1 MPDHPVTRDNQSRRE
16 EIIDKPLS
24 KYPYPIPS
32 REEILGVLRTSEAP
46 LAANDIAEALSIK
59 RQERE
64 GFFKRLGAMERDGQV
79 RLDKRGYYQL
89 THPSNFVA
97 GRVQGHRDG
106 FGFLVRDDGQDDL
119 FLPNGEMQKVM
130 HNDRVLARIVG
141 YDRRG
146 RPEGHIVE
154 VTDRANKRIIGR
166 LINENGALIL
176 VPEDKRIGHDILIT
190 QNPKKAKV
198 GQVVSVDLTDF
209 PSRHSQPLGRVAEVI
224 GDIDD
229 PGMEIEIAVR
239 KYGVPHEFSERA
251 LEQASKLPDEVRP
264 TDIRHRVDLRDV
276 PLVTIDGEDARD
288 FDDAVYCEPMN
299 VGRGTGFR
307 LLVAIADVSHYVR
320 PNEPLDVDAL
330 DRSTSVYFPRRVI
343 PMLPEKLSNG
353 LCSLNPQVDRCVL
366 VCDMVITARGEIKA
380 YQFYPAVMHSAAR
393 LTYTEV
399 ASVLTNT
406 KGPEAAKRADLL
418 PQLQDLYGVYKS
430 LHAARQKRGAI
441 DFDTTETYIVCNA
454 QGKIE
459 QIVPRHRNDAHRLIE
474 ECMLAANVCAA
485 DFLKRNKHP
494 GLYRV
499 HAGPTPEKL
508 ENLRAFLRGVG
519 LSLGGGEKPH
529 ASDYAA
535 LMAQVRDRPDAQM
548 LQSMVLRSMQQA
560 VYSPDNIGHFGLAY
574 EAYAHFTSPIR
585 RYPDLLTHRAIYA
598 ILQGKKYQPEVG
610 HDVTL
615 STGLTK
621 AARAMQQADDES
633 HSRKRNNVAI
643 WEELGLHCSSNERRA
658 DEASRDVEAWLKCY
672 FMRDKLGE
680 EYGGMVNG
688 VTTFGI
694 FVQLDSLFIE
704 GLVHITELGADY
716 FQYDEVKNELR
727 GERTGIRY
735 RMSDRVRVQVS
746 RVDLDSRKIDFRLVR
761 DTPIK
766 PPSSRPATANAV
778 EHAGNGIAAGPRV
791 RPFPDDGGSVNSRRR
806 GGKKMASLPPTIAND
821 VAVAKKRGTPPKAA
835 AKTHAPRK
843 KR

>member
-1 MPDHPVTRDNQSRRE
+1 
-16 EIIDKPLS
+16 
-24 KYPYPIPS
+24 
-32 REEILGVLRTSEAP
+32 
-46 LAANDIAEALSIK
+46 
-59 RQERE
+59 
-64 GFFKRLGAMERDGQV
+64 
-79 RLDKRGYYQL
+79 
-89 THPSNFVA
+89 
-97 GRVQGHRDG
+97 
-106 FGFLVRDDGQDDL
+106 
-119 FLPNGEMQKVM
+119 
-130 HNDRVLARIVG
+130 
-141 YDRRG
+141 
-146 RPEGHIVE
+146 
-154 VTDRANKRIIGR
+154 
-166 LINENGALIL
+166 
-176 VPEDKRIGHDILIT
+176 
-190 QNPKKAKV
+190 
-198 GQVVSVDLTDF
+198 
-209 PSRHSQPLGRVAEVI
+209 
-224 GDIDD
+224 
-229 PGMEIEIAVR
+229 
-239 KYGVPHEFSERA
+239 
-251 LEQASKLPDEVRP
+251 
-264 TDIRHRVDLRDV
+264 
-276 PLVTIDGEDARD
+276 
-288 FDDAVYCEPMN
+288 
-299 VGRGTGFR
+299 
-307 LLVAIADVSHYVR
+307 
-320 PNEPLDVDAL
+320 
-330 DRSTSVYFPRRVI
+330 
-343 PMLPEKLSNG
+343 
-353 LCSLNPQVDRCVL
+353 
-366 VCDMVITARGEIKA
+366 
-380 YQFYPAVMHSAAR
+380 
-393 LTYTEV
+393 
-399 ASVLTNT
+399 
-406 KGPEAAKRADLL
+406 
-418 PQLQDLYGVYKS
+418 
-430 LHAARQKRGAI
+430 
-441 DFDTTETYIVCNA
+441 
-454 QGKIE
+454 
-459 QIVPRHRNDAHRLIE
+459 
-474 ECMLAANVCAA
+474 
-485 DFLKRNKHP
+485 
-494 GLYRV
+494 
-499 HAGPTPEKL
+499 
-508 ENLRAFLRGVG
+508 
-519 LSLGGGEKPH
+519 
-529 ASDYAA
+529 
-535 LMAQVRDRPDAQM
+535 MAQVRDRPDAQM

-598 ILQGKKYQPEVG
+598 ILQGKKYQPEGG

-766 PPSSRPATANAV
+766 PPSSRPATVNAV

>member
-1 MPDHPVTRDNQSRRE
+1 
-16 EIIDKPLS
+16 
-24 KYPYPIPS
+24 
-32 REEILGVLRTSEAP
+32 
-46 LAANDIAEALSIK
+46 
-59 RQERE
+59 
-64 GFFKRLGAMERDGQV
+64 
-79 RLDKRGYYQL
+79 
-89 THPSNFVA
+89 
-97 GRVQGHRDG
+97 
-106 FGFLVRDDGQDDL
+106 
-119 FLPNGEMQKVM
+119 
-130 HNDRVLARIVG
+130 
-141 YDRRG
+141 
-146 RPEGHIVE
+146 
-154 VTDRANKRIIGR
+154 
-166 LINENGALIL
+166 
-176 VPEDKRIGHDILIT
+176 
-190 QNPKKAKV
+190 
-198 GQVVSVDLTDF
+198 
-209 PSRHSQPLGRVAEVI
+209 
-224 GDIDD
+224 
-229 PGMEIEIAVR
+229 
-239 KYGVPHEFSERA
+239 
-251 LEQASKLPDEVRP
+251 
-264 TDIRHRVDLRDV
+264 
-276 PLVTIDGEDARD
+276 
-288 FDDAVYCEPMN
+288 
-299 VGRGTGFR
+299 
-307 LLVAIADVSHYVR
+307 
-320 PNEPLDVDAL
+320 
-330 DRSTSVYFPRRVI
+330 
-343 PMLPEKLSNG
+343 
-353 LCSLNPQVDRCVL
+353 
-366 VCDMVITARGEIKA
+366 VITARGEIKA

-766 PPSSRPATANAV
+766 PPSSRPATVNAV

>member
-1 MPDHPVTRDNQSRRE
+1 
-16 EIIDKPLS
+16 LS

-46 LAANDIAEALSIK
+46 LAANDIAETLSIK

-64 GFFKRLGAMERDGQV
+64 GFFKRLGAMERDGQI

-106 FGFLVRDDGQDDL
+106 YGFIIRDDGQDDL
-119 FLPNGEMQKVM
+119 FLPNAEMQKVM
-130 HNDRVLARIVG
+130 HGDRVLARIVG

-154 VTDRANKRIIGR
+154 VTDRANKRVIGR
-166 LINENGALIL
+166 LLSESGALI
-176 VPEDKRIGHDILIT
+176 VAPEDKRISHDILVT
-190 QNPKKAKV
+190 QNAKKAKV
-198 GQVVSVDLTDF
+198 GQVVVVELTEF
-209 PSRHSQPLGRVAEVI
+209 PSRYSQPLGRVIEVL

-239 KYGVPHEFSERA
+239 KYGVPHEFSEAA
-251 LEQASKLPDEVRP
+251 LADAAKLPDEVRT

-288 FDDAVYCEPMN
+288 FDDAVYCEPMK
-299 VGRGTGFR
+299 VGRGDGFR
-307 LLVAIADVSHYVR
+307 LLVAIADVSHYVK
-320 PNEPLDVDAL
+320 PESGLDGDAIE
-330 DRSTSVYFPRRVI
+330 RSTSVYFPRRVI

-380 YQFYPAVMHSAAR
+380 YQFYPGVMHSAAR

-399 ASVLTNT
+399 AAILGNT
-406 KGPEAAKRADLL
+406 KGPEAARRSALV
-418 PQLQDLYGVYKS
+418 PQLQNLYGVFKS
-430 LHAARQKRGAI
+430 LLAARQKRGAI

-459 QIVPRHRNDAHRLIE
+459 QILPRQRNDAHKLIE

-485 DFLKRNKHP
+485 DFMKRNKHP

-499 HAGPTPEKL
+499 HAGPTAEKL
-508 ENLRAFLRGVG
+508 ENLRTFLRGMG
-519 LSLGGGEKPH
+519 LSLGGGETPH

-548 LQSMVLRSMQQA
+548 LQTMLLRSMQQA

-574 EAYAHFTSPIR
+574 DAYAHFTSPIR

-598 ILQGKKYQPEVG
+598 ILSGTKYRPQAPSG
-610 HDVTL
+610 VTL
-615 STGLTK
+615 NTALSPR
-621 AARAMQQADDES
+621 ARAMQQQAEPS
-633 HSRKRNNVAI
+633 ERAAASRANATAI
-643 WEELGLHCSSNERRA
+643 WEDLGLHCSANERRA
-658 DEASRDVEAWLKCY
+658 DEASRDVETWLKCY

-680 EYGGMVNG
+680 EYGGMVSG
-688 VTTFGI
+688 VTSFGI

-704 GLVHITELGADY
+704 GLVHVTELGSDY
-716 FQYDEVKNELR
+716 FQYDEIKNELR

-735 RMSDRVRVQVS
+735 RLSDRVRVQVS
-746 RVDLDSRKIDFRLVR
+746 RVDLDARKIDFRLVR
-761 DTPIK
+761 DTPAKQIA
-766 PPSSRPATANAV
+766 PRAPQPESRPVAEAN
-778 EHAGNGIAAGPRV
+778 GAGPRV
-791 RPFPDDGGSVNSRRR
+791 RAMPGAEAGRRQKAAP
-806 GGKKMASLPPTIAND
+806 GKSPGV
-821 VAVAKKRGTPPKAA
+821 VAARAARAQTAKKRTASKSAPKARS
-835 AKTHAPRK
+835 RK
-843 KR
+843 KG

>member
-1 MPDHPVTRDNQSRRE
+1 M
-16 EIIDKPLS
+16 S

-46 LAANDIAEALSIK
+46 LAANDIAETLSIK

-64 GFFKRLGAMERDGQV
+64 GFFKRLGAMERDGQI

-106 FGFLVRDDGQDDL
+106 YGFIIRDDGQDDL
-119 FLPNGEMQKVM
+119 FLPNAEMQKVM
-130 HNDRVLARIVG
+130 HGDRVLARIVG

-154 VTDRANKRIIGR
+154 VTDRANKRVIGR
-166 LINENGALIL
+166 LLSESGALI
-176 VPEDKRIGHDILIT
+176 VAPEDKRISHDILVT
-190 QNPKKAKV
+190 QNAKKAKV
-198 GQVVSVDLTDF
+198 GQVVVVELTEF
-209 PSRHSQPLGRVAEVI
+209 PSRYSQPLGRVIEVL

-239 KYGVPHEFSERA
+239 KYGVPHEFSEAA
-251 LEQASKLPDEVRP
+251 LADAAKLPDEVRT

-288 FDDAVYCEPMN
+288 FDDAVYCEPMK
-299 VGRGTGFR
+299 VGRGDGFR
-307 LLVAIADVSHYVR
+307 LLVAIADVSHYVK
-320 PNEPLDVDAL
+320 PESGLDGDAIE
-330 DRSTSVYFPRRVI
+330 RSTSVYFPRRVI

-380 YQFYPAVMHSAAR
+380 YQFYPGVMHSAAR

-399 ASVLTNT
+399 AAILGNT
-406 KGPEAAKRADLL
+406 KGPEAARRSALV
-418 PQLQDLYGVYKS
+418 PQLQNLYGVFKS
-430 LHAARQKRGAI
+430 LLAARQKRGAI

-459 QIVPRHRNDAHRLIE
+459 QILPRQRNDAHKLIE

-485 DFLKRNKHP
+485 DFMKRNKHP

-499 HAGPTPEKL
+499 HAGPTAEKL
-508 ENLRAFLRGVG
+508 ENLRTFLRGMG
-519 LSLGGGEKPH
+519 LSLGGGETPH

-548 LQSMVLRSMQQA
+548 LQTMLLRSMQQA

-574 EAYAHFTSPIR
+574 DAYAHFTSPIR

-598 ILQGKKYQPEVG
+598 ILSGTKYRPQAPSG
-610 HDVTL
+610 VTL
-615 STGLTK
+615 NTALSPR
-621 AARAMQQADDES
+621 ARAMQQQAEPS
-633 HSRKRNNVAI
+633 ERAAASRANATAI
-643 WEELGLHCSSNERRA
+643 WEELGLHCSANERRA
-658 DEASRDVEAWLKCY
+658 DEASRDVETWLKCY

-680 EYGGMVNG
+680 EYGGMVSG
-688 VTTFGI
+688 VTSFGI

-704 GLVHITELGADY
+704 GLVHVTELGSDY
-716 FQYDEVKNELR
+716 FQYDEIKNELR

-735 RMSDRVRVQVS
+735 RLSDRVRVQVS
-746 RVDLDSRKIDFRLVR
+746 RVDLDARKIDFRLVR
-761 DTPIK
+761 DTPAKQIA
-766 PPSSRPATANAV
+766 PRAPQPESRPVAEAN
-778 EHAGNGIAAGPRV
+778 GAGPRV
-791 RPFPDDGGSVNSRRR
+791 RAMPGAEAGRRQKAAP
-806 GGKKMASLPPTIAND
+806 GKSPGV
-821 VAVAKKRGTPPKAA
+821 VAARAARAQTAKKRTASKSAPKARS
-835 AKTHAPRK
+835 RK
-843 KR
+843 KG

>member
-1 MPDHPVTRDNQSRRE
+1 M
-16 EIIDKPLS
+16 S

-32 REEILGVLRTSEAP
+32 REEILGVLRTSDAP

-64 GFFKRLGAMERDGQV
+64 GFFRRVAAMERDGQI
-79 RLDKRGYYQL
+79 RLDKRGHYQL

-106 FGFLVRDDGQDDL
+106 YGFVIRDDGQDDL
-119 FLPNGEMQKVM
+119 FLPNAEMQKVM

-146 RPEGHIVE
+146 RPEGHVVE
-154 VTDRANKRIIGR
+154 VTERANKRVIGR
-166 LINENGALIL
+166 LLNENGALI
-176 VPEDKRIGHDILIT
+176 VAPEDKRISHDILVT
-190 QNPKKAKV
+190 QNAKKAKV
-198 GQVVSVDLTDF
+198 GQVVVVELTDF
-209 PSRHSQPLGRVAEVI
+209 PSRHSQPLGRVCEVL

-239 KYGVPHEFSERA
+239 KYGVPHEFGAQA
-251 LEQASKLPDEVRP
+251 LGEAAALPDKVRP
-264 TDIRHRVDLRDV
+264 ADLRYRVDLRDV

-288 FDDAVYCEPMN
+288 FDDAVYCEPAA
-299 VGRGTGFR
+299 VGRGEGFR
-307 LLVAIADVSHYVR
+307 LIVAIADVSHYVQ
-320 PNEPLDVDAL
+320 PGSPLDADAVE
-330 DRSTSVYFPRRVI
+330 RSTSVYFPRRVI

-366 VCDMVITARGEIKA
+366 ACDMIINARGDIKA
-380 YQFYPAVMHSAAR
+380 YQFYPAVIHSAAR

-399 ASVLTNT
+399 AAVLSNT
-406 KGPEAAKRADLL
+406 KGPEAARRAELM
-418 PQLQDLYGVYKS
+418 PHLQHLYGVYKA
-430 LHAARQKRGAI
+430 LFVARQKRGAI

-459 QIVPRHRNDAHRLIE
+459 QILPRQRNDAHRLIE

-508 ENLRAFLRGVG
+508 ENLRAFLRDMG
-519 LSLGGGEKPH
+519 LTLGGGDTPH

-535 LMAQVRDRPDAQM
+535 LMAHIRDRPDAQM
-548 LQSMVLRSMQQA
+548 LQPMLLRSVQQA

-574 EAYAHFTSPIR
+574 DAYAHFTSPIR

-598 ILQGKKYQPEVG
+598 ILSGKKYTPKSPEGVELN
-610 HDVTL
+610 TAL
-615 STGLTK
+615 SPR
-621 AARAMQQADDES
+621 ARAMQREDDEARGRARS
-633 HSRKRNNVAI
+633 NAAI

-688 VTTFGI
+688 VTSFGI
-694 FVQLDSLFIE
+694 FVQLDALFIE
-704 GLVHITELGADY
+704 GLVHVTELGADY

-735 RMSDRVRVQVS
+735 RLSDRVRVQVS
-746 RVDLDSRKIDFRLVR
+746 RVDLDARKIDFRLVR
-761 DTPIK
+761 ETPVK
-766 PPSSRPATANAV
+766 APRPASAV
-778 EHAGNGIAAGPRV
+778 AAEAGAGGPRV
-791 RPFPDDGGSVNSRRR
+791 R
-806 GGKKMASLPPTIAND
+806 ALPPAEGAARRKKAASAPSA
-821 VAVAKKRGTPPKAA
+821 AVKEARAARKKGAASKPAAKKARS
-835 AKTHAPRK
+835 RK
-843 KR
+843 KY

>member
-1 MPDHPVTRDNQSRRE
+1 M
-16 EIIDKPLS
+16 S

-46 LAANDIAEALSIK
+46 LAANDIAETLSIK

-64 GFFKRLGAMERDGQV
+64 GFFKRLGAMERDGQL

-106 FGFLVRDDGQDDL
+106 YGFIIRDDGQDDL
-119 FLPNGEMQKVM
+119 FLPNAEMQKVM
-130 HNDRVLARIVG
+130 HGDRVLARIVG

-154 VTDRANKRIIGR
+154 VTDRANKRVIGR
-166 LINENGALIL
+166 LLSESGALI
-176 VPEDKRIGHDILIT
+176 VAPEDKRISHDILVT
-190 QNPKKAKV
+190 QNAKKAKV
-198 GQVVSVDLTDF
+198 GQVVVVELTEF
-209 PSRHSQPLGRVAEVI
+209 PSRYSQPLGRVIEVL

-239 KYGVPHEFSERA
+239 KYGVPHEFSEAA
-251 LEQASKLPDEVRP
+251 LADAAKLPDEVRT

-288 FDDAVYCEPMN
+288 FDDAVYCEPMK
-299 VGRGTGFR
+299 VGRGDGFR
-307 LLVAIADVSHYVR
+307 LLVAIADVSHYVK
-320 PNEPLDVDAL
+320 PESGLDGDAIE
-330 DRSTSVYFPRRVI
+330 RSTSVYFPRRVI

-380 YQFYPAVMHSAAR
+380 YQFYPGVMHSAAR

-399 ASVLTNT
+399 AAILGNT
-406 KGPEAAKRADLL
+406 KGPEAARRSALV
-418 PQLQDLYGVYKS
+418 PQLQNLYGVFKS
-430 LHAARQKRGAI
+430 LLTARQKRGAI

-459 QIVPRHRNDAHRLIE
+459 QILPRQRNDAHKLIE

-485 DFLKRNKHP
+485 DFMKRNKHP

-499 HAGPTPEKL
+499 HAGPTTEKL
-508 ENLRAFLRGVG
+508 ENLRTFLRGMG
-519 LSLGGGEKPH
+519 LSLGGGDTPH

-548 LQSMVLRSMQQA
+548 LQTMLLRSMQQA

-574 EAYAHFTSPIR
+574 DAYAHFTSPIR

-598 ILQGKKYQPEVG
+598 ILSGTKYRPQAPSG
-610 HDVTL
+610 VTL
-615 STGLTK
+615 NTALSPR
-621 AARAMQQADDES
+621 ARALQQQAEPS
-633 HSRKRNNVAI
+633 ERAAASRANATAI
-643 WEELGLHCSSNERRA
+643 WEELGLHCSANERRA
-658 DEASRDVEAWLKCY
+658 DEASRDVETWLKCY

-680 EYGGMVNG
+680 EYGGMVSG
-688 VTTFGI
+688 VTSFGI

-704 GLVHITELGADY
+704 GLVHVTELGSDY
-716 FQYDEVKNELR
+716 FQYDEIKNELR

-735 RMSDRVRVQVS
+735 RLSDRVRVQVS
-746 RVDLDSRKIDFRLVR
+746 RVDLDARKIDFRLVR
-761 DTPIK
+761 DTPAKQIT
-766 PPSSRPATANAV
+766 PRAQQSESRPVAEAN
-778 EHAGNGIAAGPRV
+778 GAGPRV
-791 RPFPDDGGSVNSRRR
+791 RAVPGAEAGRRQQAAP
-806 GGKKMASLPPTIAND
+806 GKSPGV
-821 VAVAKKRGTPPKAA
+821 VAARAARAQAAKKRTASKSAPKARS
-835 AKTHAPRK
+835 RK
-843 KR
+843 KG

>member
-1 MPDHPVTRDNQSRRE
+1 MSATPEQEQTIDTR
-16 EIIDKPLS
+16 PLS

-32 REEILGVLRTSEAP
+32 REEILGVLRTSDTP
-46 LAANDIAEALSIK
+46 LTANDIAETLSIK

-64 GFFKRLGAMERDGQV
+64 GFFKRLGAMERDGQI

-106 FGFLVRDDGQDDL
+106 YGFVVRDDGQDDL
-119 FLPNGEMQKVM
+119 FLPNAEMQKVM

-154 VTDRANKRIIGR
+154 VTDRANKRVIGR
-166 LINENGALIL
+166 LLSENGALI
-176 VPEDKRIGHDILIT
+176 VAPEDKRIGHDILIT
-190 QNPKKAKV
+190 QSTKKAKV
-198 GQVVSVDLTDF
+198 GQVVVVELTDF
-209 PSRHSQPLGRVAEVI
+209 PSRHSQPLGRVSEI
-224 GDIDD
+224 LGDIDD

-239 KYGVPHEFSERA
+239 KYGVPHEFSPQA
-251 LEQASKLPDEVRP
+251 LAEAAKLPDEVRP
-264 TDIRHRVDLRDV
+264 VDIRHRVDLRDV

-288 FDDAVYCEPMN
+288 FDDAVYCEPMK
-299 VGRGTGFR
+299 VGRGDGFR
-307 LLVAIADVSHYVR
+307 LIVAIADVSHYVQ
-320 PNEPLDVDAL
+320 PETAL
-330 DRSTSVYFPRRVI
+330 DADAIERSTSVYFPRRVI

-366 VCDMVITARGEIKA
+366 VCDMVVTGRGEIKA

-399 ASVLTNT
+399 AAILTNT
-406 KGPEAAKRADLL
+406 KGPEAARRGALV
-418 PQLQDLYGVYKS
+418 PQLQNLYGVFKS
-430 LHAARQKRGAI
+430 LLTARQKRGAI

-459 QIVPRHRNDAHRLIE
+459 QILPRQRNDAHKLIE

-485 DFLKRNKHP
+485 DFLKRNKHR

-499 HAGPTPEKL
+499 HAGPTAEKL
-508 ENLRAFLRGVG
+508 ENLRTFLRGMG
-519 LSLGGGEKPH
+519 LSLGGGETPH

-535 LMAQVRDRPDAQM
+535 LMAQIRDRPDAQM
-548 LQSMVLRSMQQA
+548 LQTMLLRSMQQA

-598 ILQGKKYQPEVG
+598 ILAGRKYRPQPPLG
-610 HDVTL
+610 VTL
-615 STGLTK
+615 NTALSPK
-621 AARAMQQADDES
+621 ARALQQADEAGP
-633 HSRKRNNVAI
+633 RNGGPNTAI

-658 DEASRDVEAWLKCY
+658 DEASRDVETWLKCY

-680 EYGGMVNG
+680 EYGGMVSG
-688 VTTFGI
+688 VTSFGI
-694 FVQLDSLFIE
+694 FVQLDALFIE
-704 GLVHITELGADY
+704 GLVHVTELGADY
-716 FQYDEVKNELR
+716 FQYDEIKNELR

-735 RMSDRVRVQVS
+735 RLSDRVRVQVS
-746 RVDLDSRKIDFRLVR
+746 RVDLDARKIDFRLVR
-761 DTPIK
+761 DTVTK
-766 PPSSRPATANAV
+766 TAVVQQRAALA
-778 EHAGNGIAAGPRV
+778 ERAGAESAGPRV
-791 RPFPDDGGSVNSRRR
+791 RTLANGDATTR
-806 GGKKMASLPPTIAND
+806 KKAAPSKTP
-821 VAVAKKRGTPPKAA
+821 AVKEARAARTQAARKRGAA
-835 AKTHAPRK
+835 NKPASKSRARK
-843 KR
+843 K